1 MANVNYKPAG
11 YHTVTP
17 YLTVMEPER
26 LIEFLTQAFDG
37 QATEALKD
45 ADGRIQH
52 AEVRIGDSMLMIG
65 GAREAAAVKPAVFYL
80 YVPDTDALYQRALA
94 AGGISLMEP
103 ADQFYGDRN
112 AGVQDPLGNTWW
124 IATHKEEMSA
134 EELQRRSDARYSQS

>member
-1 MANVNYKPAG
+1 
-11 YHTVTP
+11 
-17 YLTVMEPER
+17 
-26 LIEFLTQAFDG
+26 
-37 QATEALKD
+37 
-45 ADGRIQH
+45 
-52 AEVRIGDSMLMIG
+52 MLMIG

-124 IATHKEEMSA
+124 IATHKEEMSS